1 MQPLSLFKEEHS
13 TISAELSQIDEL
25 FVSLESSGDR
35 RGERILKLLIEPS
48 IQLSEKLRGHLDREE
63 RSFFPILEVRLGKD
77 RGIID
82 VMKREHKEILTSLK
96 AFEDEL
102 YRMVQERDTRKTWNL
117 SSFIQELQASVSDH
131 MSREERIVFW
141 LAELRLS
148 QPDNQKIASDLQS
161 MTGSSPPLV
170 AP

>member
-1 MQPLSLFKEEHS
+1 MAQAEPLRVLMEEHS
-13 TISAELSQIDEL
+13 SISTELSQIDEL

-35 RGERILKLLIEPS
+35 KGEKVLNLLVEPS
-48 IQLSEKLRGHLDREE
+48 IHLSEQLRGHLAKEE
-63 RSFFPILEVRLGKD
+63 RSFFPVLEVRLGRD
-77 RGIID
+77 RGIIE
-82 VMKREHKEILTSLK
+82 VMKREHREILCSLK

-102 YRMVQERDTRKTWNL
+102 YRMVRERDTRKTWNL
-117 SSFIQELQASVSDH
+117 SSFIQDLQASVSDH

-161 MTGSSPPLV
+161 MTTPSLTM
-170 AP
+170 